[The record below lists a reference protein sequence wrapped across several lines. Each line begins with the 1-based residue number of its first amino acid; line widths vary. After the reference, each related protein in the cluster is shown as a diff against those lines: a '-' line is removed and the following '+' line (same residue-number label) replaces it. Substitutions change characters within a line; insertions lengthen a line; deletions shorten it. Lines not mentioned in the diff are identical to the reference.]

1 MPLPNTRLVLAGP
14 GALQPLSLHKAFQIV
29 QIYQETEN
37 IIQTSAENKKKQKTD
52 SIRKQTTNG
61 ESRLVN

>member
-37 IIQTSAENKKKQKTD
+37 IIQTSAENKKNRRRTALENKQLMAKVD
-52 SIRKQTTNG
+52 
-61 ESRLVN
+61 